1 MLRALALDAAM
12 KGGGDAKA
20 VAAMIDGPAAS
31 TTRAGDE
38 PGGMALSSARTTE
51 SAAAIAPSASS
62 APVMTMDSSHP
73 AAAAR
78 VPVLDVDNPVGHAA
92 WKDAVGQHVTWMVE
106 AQVSRAEL
114 RLHPSHL
121 GPIDVSVTLA
131 NDEVNV
137 SFHATHPATRE
148 ALESSLPR
156 LRELLSDA
164 GLSLGNA
171 SVSQQ
176 FAGGQRTPERPEAHA
191 SASAPRLDEQPVQIE
206 MVRSASVRV
215 GLLDAYA

>member
-1 MLRALALDAAM
+1 
-12 KGGGDAKA
+12 
-20 VAAMIDGPAAS
+20 
-31 TTRAGDE
+31 
-38 PGGMALSSARTTE
+38 
-51 SAAAIAPSASS
+51 
-62 APVMTMDSSHP
+62 
-73 AAAAR
+73 
-78 VPVLDVDNPVGHAA
+78 
-92 WKDAVGQHVTWMVE
+92 
-106 AQVSRAEL
+106 
-114 RLHPSHL
+114 
-121 GPIDVSVTLA
+121 VSVTLS

-176 FAGGQRTPERPEAHA
+176 FAGNQRTPERPSGQANA
-191 SASAPRLDEQPVQIE
+191 GAPLVDEKPVQVE
-206 MVRSASVRV
+206 AATASTIRV